1 MSNRQ
6 EQNHGHGQGW
16 GVGDGYLDSVLND
29 SFRGEKVD
37 KEKISALHDYLVEI
51 DESEEYNVR
60 HSLYTPIVIDG
71 EIFCEGQRRHENQY
85 RFDYIDVKDK
95 TVVDMGPNNGYSSFL
110 FAERGAKKVLTI
122 ERSPFI
128 GKVLQLVSDIKNL
141 PNIEHYIGLYQE
153 YFTENYNEV
162 FDVVNFTSE
171 QSYDGVLIILS
182 CLIGEQTYKI
192 NAKTWYIEPTN
203 HPDHKLSKEEIK
215 EWGETELG
223 KYGDVE
229 FLTFTDY
236 QNRGLFR
243 LNVNTNN

>member
-1 MSNRQ
+1 MS
-6 EQNHGHGQGW
+6 
-16 GVGDGYLDSVLND
+16 
-29 SFRGEKVD
+29 
-37 KEKISALHDYLVEI
+37 KI
-51 DESEEYNVR
+51 EELRDLMKRYEGINAC
-60 HSLYTPIVIDG
+60 LYTPIVIDG
-71 EIFCEGQRRHENQY
+71 RVSYEGTRKHLEQF

-95 TVVDMGPNNGYSSFL
+95 TVCDLGCNNGYSSFR
-110 FAERGAKKVLTI
+110 FAENGAKRVLAI
-122 ERSPFI
+122 EKDPQI
-128 GKVLQLVSDIKNL
+128 GKVLQLVADIKNL
-141 PNIEHYIGLYQE
+141 PNVETYIGKYQE
-153 YFTENYNEV
+153 YFTKNKNEV
-162 FDVVNFTSE
+162 FDVAVFTSE

-182 CLIGEQTYKI
+182 CLIGEQTYSI

-215 EWGETELG
+215 EWGERELG